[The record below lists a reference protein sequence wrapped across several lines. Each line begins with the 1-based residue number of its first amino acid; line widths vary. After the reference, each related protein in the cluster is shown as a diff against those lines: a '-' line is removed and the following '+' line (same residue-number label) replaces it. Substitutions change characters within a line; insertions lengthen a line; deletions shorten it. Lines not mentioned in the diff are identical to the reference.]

1 MPEVTMYMTQPTR
14 PVVAAEERVTL
25 SEAARHAL
33 KTAVH
38 HELIRRMDLE
48 KLAAIQA
55 DDVVILHFPD
65 TVTPLE
71 AVEWREV
78 FSQLTGITN
87 RVVAFVGD
95 VQVEVKRPEPGQ

>member
-1 MPEVTMYMTQPTR
+1 VNPESVEGLQANLQR
-14 PVVAAEERVTL
+14 IE
-25 SEAARHAL
+25 
-33 KTAVH
+33 
-38 HELIRRMDLE
+38 I
-48 KLAAIQA
+48 AAIQG

-95 VQVEVKRPEPGQ
+95 VRVEVKRPEPGQ